1 MDGNY
6 VTMTVTL
13 VVWVG
18 LFIFLMRLDKRIKE
32 LEKRSR

>member
-6 VTMTVTL
+6 VTMVVTL

-18 LFIFLMRLDKRIKE
+18 LFIFLVRLDKKVKR
-32 LEKRSR
+32 LEEKLK